1 MRELSL
7 IEQRDL
13 LEEKKKLKKHYRNK
27 INLIEQ
33 ENLKIHDDI
42 NLSKNKLLK
51 SYNKRLLEGID
62 TRQEGLVWIIKS
74 IWNLGKEV
82 VLSYLPKFLDE
93 GLIKYLFDV
102 IIFILILISNL
113 FINSMVKK
121 TNELYK

>member
-113 FINSMVKK
+113 FINSMLKK
-121 TNELYK
+121 T